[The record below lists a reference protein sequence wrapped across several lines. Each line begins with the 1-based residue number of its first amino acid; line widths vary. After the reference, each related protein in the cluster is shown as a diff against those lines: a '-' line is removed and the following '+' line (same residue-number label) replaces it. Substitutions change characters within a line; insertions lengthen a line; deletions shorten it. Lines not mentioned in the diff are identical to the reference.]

1 MRSPEQHPA
10 LPGRAAVQGWLS
22 RLRQFM
28 SAAPVPVKI
37 LLIIG
42 ICLFAGPLV
51 SVGITAGLI
60 YAPYA
65 LWAGARSAIATASVA
80 LWGLLVVAVVAAR
93 TAGSA
98 EPRYLLLLLVPV
110 VAMLA
115 HLGVLGRW
123 LVPCRTTA
131 WVLLWSLSVG
141 LLITTLQLWRSQP
154 LLGPATAWLIALV
167 VLGWRLAKAMQDS
180 REYGRRT
187 GFAALPAPHAM
198 AATPGGSAGSAGP
211 GSAGTAGTAGPAGS
225 AGQAGSAGAAPV
237 AGGAGLP
244 PAGVIRPGRQ
254 GTGQARVGQGTQ
266 VSQDPHGNQA
276 PQVTQGS
283 QAARVAQAPGGVRNL
298 DRSQQARQAQHPAQW
313 PPITVDEAVAE
324 LTAMVGLT
332 AVKDQIRSITASVEA
347 ARRRAI
353 AGHGA
358 EKPMQHFVFLGP
370 PGTGKTAVAR
380 ILAKIF
386 YAFGLLDAPSVI
398 EAQRADL
405 VGEYLGA
412 TAIKTNQLIDSAL
425 GGVLFID
432 EAYSLVNEGDG
443 QGDRFGNEAVQALL
457 KRAEDDRDNFIIILA
472 GYERQMETFL
482 SANPGLNSRFGV
494 RIKFPT
500 YSPAELMELTEHAV
514 QAKSEL
520 IDPDAR
526 PVLRQIFEEVG
537 RRRLADELGNGRFVR
552 TLLARAGQQRD
563 VRVMSGPAEP
573 TPAELV
579 TLRGEDMRLAYAELT
594 TRFRGYTE
602 TPTVD
607 DALAELDALVGL
619 EPVKR
624 QVHEIVAQLQVAR
637 LRDRQGLASQPPSRH
652 FVFTGPPGT
661 GKTTVAR
668 IIGRIFAA
676 LGLLVRPE
684 VIEAHRGDLVGEHL
698 GSTAIKTSKLIDS
711 AMGGVLFIDEAYA
724 LHNDAYSGGD
734 AFGSE
739 AVATLLKRAE
749 DDRER
754 LVIVLAGYTDDMD
767 RLLRS
772 NPGLAS
778 RFSTR
783 IAFPSYTGA
792 ELSQIARVIAAKAG
806 DTFDAEALPVLHS
819 IFVQAVETGR
829 IDVLGNG
836 RFARSLFERACASRD
851 VRVSLRGEAATA
863 TDLTTVLAADLLT
876 AYRELAG

>member
-1 MRSPEQHPA
+1 MAPPERSAPLASE
-10 LPGRAAVQGWLS
+10 RAANGAS
-22 RLRQFM
+22 RIWRSFV
-28 SAAPVPVKI
+28 AASLPVKI
-37 LLIIG
+37 LQILAAFIVLMI
-42 ICLFAGPLV
+42 V
-51 SVGITAGLI
+51 
-60 YAPYA
+60 
-65 LWAGARSAIATASVA
+65 AI
-80 LWGLLVVAVVAAR
+80 VVHTTIVFSFV
-93 TAGSA
+93 
-98 EPRYLLLLLVPV
+98 YLPLLLVYGGYCIWTGKRTVLASIVLAASGLGIIFAAAHGREPREPWFALFLLLPV
-110 VAMLA
+110 AVAVAA
-115 HLGVLGRW
+115 HLGRLGRW
-123 LVPCRTTA
+123 YVPCRTVA
-131 WVLLWSLSVG
+131 WSLGWALPFGIAAFWLPSRAPFVA
-141 LLITTLQLWRSQP
+141 P
-154 LLGPATAWLIALV
+154 VTAWLIAIV
-167 VLGWRLAKAMQDS
+167 VLGWRLAKTMQDS
-180 REYGRRT
+180 RRYGPAT
-187 GFAALPAPHAM
+187 PSGALAAPYAVPAARPAGASGPGLAAGAGLAPGAEQRSAGPASGAPGS
-198 AATPGGSAGSAGP
+198 AATGSAAAGSA
-211 GSAGTAGTAGPAGS
+211 AGPALRS
-225 AGQAGSAGAAPV
+225 AAP
-237 AGGAGLP
+237 AAAQAASGA
-244 PAGVIRPGRQ
+244 RSPGRGQ
-254 GTGQARVGQGTQ
+254 QTRTGQQ
-266 VSQDPHGNQA
+266 
-276 PQVTQGS
+276 
-283 QAARVAQAPGGVRNL
+283 
-298 DRSQQARQAQHPAQW
+298 PAEW
-313 PPITVDEAVAE
+313 PEISVDEAMAE

-332 AVKDQIRSITASVEA
+332 AVKEQIRSITASVEA

-353 AGHGA
+353 VGHNTD
-358 EKPMQHFVFLGP
+358 KPMQHFVFLGP

-380 ILAKIF
+380 VVAKIF
-386 YAFGLLDAPSVI
+386 YAFGLLDSPAVL

-412 TAIKTNQLIDSAL
+412 TAIKTNQLVDSAL

-432 EAYSLVNEGDG
+432 EAYSLVNEADG

-457 KRAEDDRDNFIIILA
+457 KRAEDDRESLIIILA

-482 SANPGLNSRFGV
+482 SANPGLNSRFGIRV
-494 RIKFPT
+494 KFPT
-500 YSPAELMELTEHAV
+500 YSPTELTALTEHSLA
-514 QAKSEL
+514 AKSEL
-520 IDPDAR
+520 LDPDAR
-526 PVLRQIFEEVG
+526 PVLREIFDEVG

-552 TLLARAGQQRD
+552 SLLARAGQQRD
-563 VRVMSGPAEP
+563 VRVMAGPAEP
-573 TPAELV
+573 TPVELV
-579 TLRGEDMRLAYAELT
+579 TLRGEDLRLAYAELT
-594 TRFRGYTE
+594 TRFRGYTD
-602 TPTVD
+602 TPTVEG
-607 DALAELDALVGL
+607 ALAELDALVGL

-668 IIGRIFAA
+668 ILGRIFAA

-783 IAFPSYTGA
+783 IAFPSYNA
-792 ELSQIARVIAAKAG
+792 DELSRIAQVIAAQAG
-806 DTFDAEALPVLHS
+806 DAFAAEALPVLHS
-819 IFVQAVETGR
+819 IFVQAVENGR

-836 RFARSLFERACASRD
+836 RFARSLYERACASRD
-851 VRVSLRGEAATA
+851 VRVSSQGDQATA
-863 TDLTTVLAADLLT
+863 ADLTTVLAADLLT

>member
-10 LPGRAAVQGWLS
+10 LPGRTAVQGWLT
-22 RLRQFM
+22 RLRQFT
-28 SAAPVPVKI
+28 SAAPLPVKI
-37 LLIIG
+37 LLVIAL
-42 ICLFAGPLV
+42 CLVAVPLF
-51 SVGITAGLI
+51 SIALFAGLI

-65 LWAGARSAIATASVA
+65 LWRGERSPLATASVA
-80 LWGLLVVAVVAAR
+80 LWGVALVAAR
-93 TAGSA
+93 THGLDG
-98 EPRYLLLLLVPV
+98 PRYLLLLLPPV
-110 VAMLA
+110 VAILA
-115 HLGVLGRW
+115 HVGVLGRW
-123 LVPCRTTA
+123 PVPCRTTGWA
-131 WVLLWSLSVG
+131 LLWSLPIGVI
-141 LLITTLQLWRSQP
+141 ITTLRIWRSQA

-180 REYGRRT
+180 REYGRRS
-187 GFAALPAPHAM
+187 GFAALPAPHAV
-198 AATPGGSAGSAGP
+198 ASAR
-211 GSAGTAGTAGPAGS
+211 PAGS
-225 AGQAGSAGAAPV
+225 AGGGFGAGAAV
-237 AGGAGLP
+237 AGGAGIAAGP
-244 PAGVIRPGRQ
+244 GMATPAGTATAAGSASSPAAGMVRP
-254 GTGQARVGQGTQ
+254 A
-266 VSQDPHGNQA
+266 
-276 PQVTQGS
+276 TQGGAVL
-283 QAARVAQAPGGVRNL
+283 AAQTASGVRNL
-298 DRSQQARQAQHPAQW
+298 DRGQQARGAQQEPAQW
-313 PPITVDEAVAE
+313 PQITVDDAMAE

-347 ARRRAI
+347 ARRRAM

-380 ILAKIF
+380 IVAKIF
-386 YAFGLLDAPSVI
+386 YAFGLLDSPAVV

-432 EAYSLVNEGDG
+432 EAYSLVNEADG

-457 KRAEDDRDNFIIILA
+457 KRAEDDRENLIIILA

-482 SANPGLNSRFGV
+482 SANPGLNSRFGIRV
-494 RIKFPT
+494 KFPT
-500 YSPAELMELTEHAV
+500 YSPAELMALTEHAL
-514 QAKSEL
+514 AARSEL
-520 IDPDAR
+520 LDPDAR
-526 PVLRQIFEEVG
+526 PVLRNIFDEVG

-552 TLLARAGQQRD
+552 SLLARAGQQRD
-563 VRVMSGPAEP
+563 VRVMGGPAEP
-573 TPAELV
+573 TPTELV
-579 TLRGEDMRLAYAELT
+579 TLRGEDLRLAYAELT
-594 TRFRGYTE
+594 TRFRGYTD

-698 GSTAIKTSKLIDS
+698 GSTAIKTTKLIDS
-711 AMGGVLFIDEAYA
+711 ALGGVLFIDEAYA
-724 LHNDAYSGGD
+724 LYNQGYSGGD

-749 DDRER
+749 DDRDR

-767 RLLRS
+767 RFLRS

-778 RFSTR
+778 RFGVR
-783 IAFPSYTGA
+783 IGFPSYSPAQLA
-792 ELSQIARVIAAKAG
+792 EIAQVIAGQAG
-806 DTFDAEALPVLHS
+806 DTFSVDAYPVLAQ
-819 IFVQAVETGR
+819 IFGEACARGR
-829 IDVLGNG
+829 IDELGNG

-851 VRVSLRGEAATA
+851 LRVSSELGELATA
-863 TDLTTVLAADLLT
+863 QDLTTVTAQDLQS
-876 AYRELAG
+876 AYRELGN